1 MKWTQTLVAG
11 AALAWAVAASAQES
25 VSIRIGHFLPPV
37 SLTHKNMF
45 VPMAEALNKE
55 SGGRIKA
62 KVYPGGSLGRNP
74 AQQLQLVKDGVIDV
88 SFIVQSYTPG
98 EFPDNA
104 VMELPLLME
113 DTLEASLVHQRMFER
128 GLLRGYDSVKVL
140 GLGTTS
146 AYGLHLRFPF
156 TGLDSLAGKKIRA
169 ATGLQ
174 SEVVSALGATPV
186 GGIRVTQTSEALSR
200 GVIDGTLL
208 GWESMSTFKVLPV
221 TTDHVQV
228 ALGFTPLMVAMNK
241 EKYESMPNDLKA
253 ILDRFSGKWIATR
266 MAENYEKTGSVAF
279 TKATKSDKNSV
290 IEPDAALQEQLRAR
304 LQPVIDKWAGDHP
317 NADALLKALKEE
329 AEKLRGQ

>member
-1 MKWTQTLVAG
+1 MKWTQALIAG
-11 AALAWAVAASAQES
+11 ALAAFSVAAVAQES

-37 SLTHKNMF
+37 SLTHTNMF

-62 KVYPGGSLGRNP
+62 KVYPGGSLGRSP

-98 EFPDNA
+98 EFPDNS
-104 VMELPLLME
+104 VMELPLLMS

-146 AYGLHLRFPF
+146 AYGLHLKFPF
-156 TGLDSLAGKKIRA
+156 KGLDSLDGKKIRA

-208 GWESMSTFKVLPV
+208 GWESMGTFKVLPV

-241 EKYESMPNDLKA
+241 KKYESMPDDLKA
-253 ILDRFSGKWIATR
+253 VLDRFSGEWIATR
-266 MAENYEKTGSVAF
+266 MAENYEKTGSVALA
-279 TKATKSDKNSV
+279 KAEKSAQNTV
-290 IEPDAALQEQLRAR
+290 ITPDSAIQKQLQAK
-304 LQPVIDKWAGDHP
+304 LQPVIDKWTSEHP
-317 NADALLKALKEE
+317 NAQALLAALKEE
-329 AEKLRGQ
+329 AGKIRAK